1 MTTVTTAANATAAT
15 STTGTS
21 AASLAGNFQTFLNL
35 LTTQLKNQSPLDP
48 LNTNE
53 FTQQLVQFASVE
65 QQLQSNE
72 SLTALVASTR
82 AANLLGAASLV
93 GSKVSADGATGRLA
107 NGTAEWRLQ
116 APRAAS
122 ATITISDSTGAVVA
136 TEKRSLAAGDQPF
149 TWNGR
154 TSAGGRAADGEYTVK
169 VNALDPAG
177 QTVAVRTE
185 IQGTVE
191 KMDLTGTE
199 PAASIGNVIV
209 PLSKVKTVQRL

>member
-1 MTTVTTAANATAAT
+1 MAVSGTNGT
-15 STTGTS
+15 SGTSNSAVTGTKS
-21 AASLAGNFQTFLNL
+21 GIANNFDQFLTL